1 MSDDPYREF
10 ADVYDV
16 YLGAG
21 PDDLPLYLDYARQLG
36 GPILEVGAGAGR
48 LTLPLARAGAA
59 VVAVDLSGAM
69 LARLGA
75 RLAQEPLEV
84 RRRVRVIRAD
94 ASRLP
99 LRDRYRLVLVPSP
112 TLTCLLTVEAQ
123 RRALANIAALL
134 TEDGVALVDV
144 FVPFTRL
151 AHCPPEPLLHRDTL
165 HGDGRRVRAWI
176 GYALDPATQIE
187 RRRHIVEATAPD
199 GHVDRREFGTARRWI
214 TRDEMTRLAAAAG
227 LAVERATTGYG
238 DVPADARAEQ
248 VLYTLRPAR

>member
-1 MSDDPYREF
+1 VSDDPYREF
-10 ADVYDV
+10 ADAYDV

-21 PDDLPLYLDYARQLG
+21 PDDLPLYLDHARKLG
-36 GPILEVGAGAGR
+36 GPVLEIGAGAGR
-48 LTLPLARAGAA
+48 ITLPVAREGIA

-75 RLAQEPLEV
+75 RLAQEPPEV

-99 LRDRYRLVLVPSP
+99 LRDRYRLILVPSG

-123 RRALANIAALL
+123 RRALANIAGLL
-134 TEDGVALVDV
+134 TDDGVALVDV
-144 FVPFTRL
+144 FVPFARL

-214 TRDEMTRLAAAAG
+214 TRDEMTRLAGAAG
-227 LAVERATTGYG
+227 LAVERAITGYG
-238 DVPADARAEQ
+238 DVPAGAKAEQ
-248 VLYTLRPAR
+248 VLYTLRPAT